1 MAPWDLEVRAAVES
15 DLEALSMLRATW
27 TGEGVPDPDF
37 ARRMAAWHASERD
50 RRTTWLA
57 LAGDLVLG
65 MAGLVEF
72 RRMPRPGRADSRWGY
87 VSSVFVLERFR
98 NRGAGGRLLQA
109 LTAAADERGYA
120 RLIVSPTEEST
131 AFYRRG
137 GFLVPASSAEAETL
151 LVRPGPARSA
161 AG

>member
-1 MAPWDLEVRAAVES
+1 MTPLEVVVRAAVES
-15 DLEALSMLRATW
+15 DLEALSTLRATW
-27 TGEGVPDPDF
+27 TGEGAPDPDF

-57 LAGDLVLG
+57 LSGDLVLG

-98 NRGAGGRLLQA
+98 RRGVGARLLQA
-109 LTAAADERGYA
+109 LIEAADERGYA
-120 RLIVSPTEEST
+120 RLIVSPTAESID
-131 AFYRRG
+131 FYRRG
-137 GFLVPASSAEAETL
+137 GFLVPASSADAETL
-151 LVRPGPARSA
+151 LVRPGPAPSA

>member
-1 MAPWDLEVRAAVES
+1 MTPLEVVVRAAVES
-15 DLEALSMLRATW
+15 DLEALSTLRATW

-57 LAGDLVLG
+57 LSGDLVLG

-98 NRGAGGRLLQA
+98 RRGVGARLLQA
-109 LTAAADERGYA
+109 LSEAADERGYA
-120 RLIVSPTEEST
+120 RLIVSPTAESIG
-131 AFYRRG
+131 FYRHG

-151 LVRPGPARSA
+151 LVRPAGRRS
-161 AG
+161 